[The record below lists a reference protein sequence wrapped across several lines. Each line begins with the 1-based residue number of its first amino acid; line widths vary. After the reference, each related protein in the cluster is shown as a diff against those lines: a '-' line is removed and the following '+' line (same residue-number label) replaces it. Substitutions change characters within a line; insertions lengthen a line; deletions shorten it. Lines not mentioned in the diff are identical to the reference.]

1 MCTYAT
7 YSWDTRARKAVHQA
21 RINKPYASLTNAEID
36 SFTGCSVCE
45 QDQRIIDIPPLKPFK
60 VCRVIAPRLKSALE
74 KLIREGEPVIE
85 VRGYRVGKTRGDVDA
100 NGVRTGFSNHSFGI
114 ALDINPGSNGLY
126 ENCIV
131 FNPDCRLIRGGHW
144 DPAQAESLHA
154 GSNIVWA
161 IEDIGL
167 KWGGEIDGKQK
178 DFMHFSPT
186 GY

>member
-1 MCTYAT
+1 
-7 YSWDTRARKAVHQA
+7 
-21 RINKPYASLTNAEID
+21 
-36 SFTGCSVCE
+36 
-45 QDQRIIDIPPLKPFK
+45 
-60 VCRVIAPRLKSALE
+60 
-74 KLIREGEPVIE
+74 
-85 VRGYRVGKTRGDVDA
+85 VGKTRGDVDA
-100 NGVRTGFSNHSFGI
+100 NGVRTEFSNHSFGI

-131 FNPDCRLIRGGHW
+131 FNQDCRLIRGGHR
-144 DPAQAESLHA
+144 DPARAESLHA
-154 GSNIVWA
+154 GSNIVRA